1 MVSGARP
8 DVDNTVGSGRGGI
21 IATRSRG
28 GHFPITEIQA
38 LMDSLLRWC
47 SEHVAP
53 EAGSELGL
61 EMVSGDA
68 SFRRYYRLVGC
79 SLSRIAVHAP
89 PDKERNLE
97 FTRIA
102 ELLRAAGVHAP
113 EVLAFEPNQ
122 GFLLLED
129 LGDRLLR
136 PALDEASV
144 EQLYGAAL
152 ETLLAIQQAPTAGA
166 GWELAD
172 YGRPLLEQEMRL
184 FPEWFLRGL
193 LGIPPTAAETA
204 LIDGLFSLLA
214 TEALA
219 QPQVLVHRDYHSR
232 NLMLLD
238 AGELGVIDFQDAVRG
253 PVTYDLV
260 SLLRDCYVSWPPERV
275 EAWALGYAARAVD
288 AGIMAPIPADR
299 FLRCFDLMGLQRHIK
314 VLGIFARLWL
324 RDGKAGYL
332 RDLPLVIHYT
342 LSVAQRHPDTRDFAD
357 WFRERVL
364 PLASRQDWFSAA

>member
-1 MVSGARP
+1 M
-8 DVDNTVGSGRGGI
+8 
-21 IATRSRG
+21 
-28 GHFPITEIQA
+28 
-38 LMDSLLRWC
+38 
-47 SEHVAP
+47 
-53 EAGSELGL
+53 
-61 EMVSGDA
+61 
-68 SFRRYYRLVGC
+68 
-79 SLSRIAVHAP
+79 
-89 PDKERNLE
+89 
-97 FTRIA
+97 
-102 ELLRAAGVHAP
+102 HAP

-288 AGIMAPIPADR
+288 AGIMAPMPADR